1 MNNNIRTVQSE
12 SSTFAQLAQSAIQNI
27 DTIKKPDFLSW
38 FLFMYYIRNISWKL
52 STNEIWKILSSEK
65 IFPQYEVVMGSSW
78 GKSFFWKKNLNQ
90 KQQKKPANSAASSQ
104 KPLRYQG
111 RRNVKTFGGISQLVG
126 HNLPTPTPWL
136 EKGEFG

>member
-111 RRNVKTFGGISQLVG
+111 RRNVKHFGRTSPLVG
-126 HNLPTPTPWL
+126 HNLLTPKL
-136 EKGEFG
+136 E